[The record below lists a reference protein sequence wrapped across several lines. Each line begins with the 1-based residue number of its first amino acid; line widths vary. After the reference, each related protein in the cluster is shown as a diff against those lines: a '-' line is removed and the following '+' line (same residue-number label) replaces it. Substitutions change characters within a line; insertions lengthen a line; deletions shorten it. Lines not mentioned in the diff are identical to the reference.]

1 MNELVARAFLTLA
14 GVRSRF
20 RDAESREQ
28 LLRLAAYSEITA
40 PDPA

>member
-20 RDAESREQ
+20 RDAEFREQ
-28 LLRLAAYSEITA
+28 LLRLAAYPEITA
-40 PDPA
+40 PDLA